1 MSILNRSI
9 HFTKNL
15 FDFLLKTSGF
25 GANTVLLKGNPEYV
39 EKIINDIGLQ
49 ILVSDEDLEQIPKEG
64 AFATISNHP
73 FGGIDG
79 IILLHILLQKRPD
92 FKILATPILW
102 KIYPL
107 VDYFIR
113 FDSSRRRSEVKP
125 SLSGMRQVVAHSG
138 KGHPLGFF
146 PAGEVASYDPDAK
159 VVSDKRWKSAY
170 LKLLK
175 SLDIPIVPIYFQGKN
190 NNLYNLAS
198 SIHPILGSAGEFF
211 GKKKEVRARIGTPIL
226 PKETEGIDDLDK
238 YGRYLRA
245 KTHALE
251 SQIEVKKFF
260 FKTGFRSAKEPDKII
275 DPVPVELMKQEI
287 EKIKSE
293 YELFSSDKY
302 TVYGVPTLEIPNIH
316 REIGR
321 VREITFRAVGE
332 GTNRSIDIDEF
343 DLYYHQLFIWDNEDD
358 QIVGAYRVGK
368 GKEIISKFGMK
379 GFYIRS
385 LFKIHKDFTPVLQ
398 ESIELGRSF
407 ISEKYQRK
415 PMSLFLLWKGILY
428 FLLKHPEYRYL
439 IGPVSISNEFS
450 KFSKDLIIKFLKQN
464 HYSHEMGRFI
474 TPRKRFK
481 VHSRYDTDIVLE
493 KARSDIN
500 ILDRFISDIE
510 PENYRMPVLL
520 KKYLK
525 QNAKLIGFNIDP
537 KFNNALD
544 GLIILDLF
552 EVPFNMIESLS
563 KEVKDDS
570 ILDRFKISE
579 EEKNTE
585 KIDTDRVNE
594 EKEKKDA

>member
-1 MSILNRSI
+1 MSIFNRSI

-25 GANTVLLKGNPEYV
+25 GSNTLLNEGNPEYV

-49 ILVSDEDLEQIPKEG
+49 ILVSDEDMEQIPKEG
-64 AFATISNHP
+64 AFVTISNHP

-79 IILLHILLQKRPD
+79 ILLLHMLLKRRPD

-107 VDYFIR
+107 ADYFIR

-146 PAGEVASYDPDAK
+146 PAGEVASYDPDTK
-159 VVSDKRWKSAY
+159 MVSDKRWKTAY
-170 LKLLK
+170 LKLLR
-175 SLDIPIVPIYFQGKN
+175 SLEVPIVPIYIQGKN
-190 NNLYNLAS
+190 SNLFNLAS

-211 GKKKEVRARIGTPIL
+211 GKKKEIRVRIGSPIL
-226 PKETEGIDDLDK
+226 PKETDGIDDIDK

-251 SQIEVKKFF
+251 SQIEIKKFF
-260 FKTGFRSAKEPDKII
+260 FKTGFRHTKEPDPII
-275 DPVPVELMKQEI
+275 DPVPTEVMQKEI
-287 EKIKSE
+287 ANFKKE
-293 YELFSSDKY
+293 YELFTSEKY
-302 TVYGVPTLEIPNIH
+302 TVYVAPTLEMPNIH

-332 GTNRSIDIDEF
+332 GTNQSIDIDEF
-343 DLYYHQLFIWDNEDD
+343 DLYYHQLFIWDNEDNE
-358 QIVGAYRVGK
+358 IVGAYRVGK
-368 GKEIISKFGMK
+368 GKEIISKFGVK

-385 LFKIHKDFTPVLQ
+385 LFRIHKDFTPVLQ

-407 ISEKYQRK
+407 IVEKYQRK

-464 HYSHEMGRFI
+464 HYDNHMGRFI
-474 TPRKRFK
+474 TPRKKFK

-493 KARSDIN
+493 KARNDIN

-510 PENYRMPVLL
+510 PDNYRMPVLL

-563 KEVKDDS
+563 KEVQDDS
-570 ILDRFKISE
+570 ILDRFKYSE
-579 EEKNTE
+579 EGKKVEKTE
-585 KIDTDRVNE
+585 SEKVIDSDQ
-594 EKEKKDA
+594 EKDV

>member
-15 FDFLLKTSGF
+15 LDFLLNTSGL
-25 GANTVLLKGNPEYV
+25 GTNTVLNEGNPEYV

-64 AFATISNHP
+64 AFVTISNHP

-79 IILLHILLQKRPD
+79 ILLLHMLLKRRPD

-125 SLSGMRQVVAHSG
+125 SLSGMRQVVGHAG

-146 PAGEVASYDPDAK
+146 PAGEVASYDPDTK
-159 VVSDKRWKSAY
+159 MVSDKRWKTAY
-170 LKLLK
+170 IKLLR
-175 SLDIPIVPIYFQGKN
+175 SLEVPIVPIYIQGKN
-190 NNLYNLAS
+190 SNLYNLAS

-211 GKKKEVRARIGTPIL
+211 GKKKEIRVRIGSPIL
-226 PKETEGIDDLDK
+226 PKETETIEDLDK

-251 SQIEVKKFF
+251 SQIEIKKFF
-260 FKTGFRSAKEPDKII
+260 FKTGFRHTKEPDPVI
-275 DPVPVELMKQEI
+275 DPVPVDVMKKEI
-287 EKIKSE
+287 ENFKKE
-293 YELFSSDKY
+293 YELFTSEKY
-302 TVYGVPTLEIPNIH
+302 TVYVAPTVEMPNIH

-332 GTNRSIDIDEF
+332 GTNQSIDIDEF
-343 DLYYHQLFIWDNEDD
+343 DLYYHQLFIWDNEDN

-368 GKEIISKFGMK
+368 GKEIISKFGVK

-385 LFKIHKDFTPVLQ
+385 LFRIHKDFIPVLE

-407 ISEKYQRK
+407 IVEKYQRK

-428 FLLKHPEYRYL
+428 FLLKHPEYRFL

-464 HYSHEMGRFI
+464 HYDNEMGRLI
-474 TPRKRFK
+474 TPRKKFK
-481 VHSRYDTDIVLE
+481 VHSKYDTDIVLE
-493 KARSDIN
+493 KARNDIN

-563 KEVKDDS
+563 KEVNDNS

-579 EEKNTE
+579 VEKKNEKTE
-585 KIDTDRVNE
+585 QESINDIE
-594 EKEKKDA
+594 EKKDV